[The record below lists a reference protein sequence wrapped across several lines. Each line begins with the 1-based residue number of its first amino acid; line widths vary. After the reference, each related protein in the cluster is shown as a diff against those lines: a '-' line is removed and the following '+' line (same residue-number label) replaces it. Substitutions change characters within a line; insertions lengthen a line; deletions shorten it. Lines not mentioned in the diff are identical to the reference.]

1 MKTPVFLGIDTS
13 NYTTSAAAVTPAG
26 EVFSSKR
33 ILAVAPGER
42 GVRQSEALFCHTRDL
57 GDILQEALDALRA
70 VHPDFTVRAVGVST
84 RPRDA
89 EGSYMPCFLAGVN
102 AARAI
107 ALACGVPLI
116 ETSHQE
122 GHLSAAAFGTAS
134 LGRPLPQGPFWA
146 LHLSGGTGE
155 LLYATPRDAG
165 FAVERRAA
173 FLDITPGQLVDR
185 CGVKLGLPFP
195 AGPHLERLAESA
207 EPWNRK
213 IRPAVKSDGVALSG
227 FENQFD
233 RHLADG
239 KSPAQ
244 CAAFVFAA
252 VEEAVRALISLGG
265 EQVSTEPVLFSGGVA
280 SSHLLQERLS
290 APNHYFTPPALS
302 SDNAVGVALIAQK
315 GVMGCRMPSAS
326 RN

>member
-1 MKTPVFLGIDTS
+1 MLTPVFLGIDTS

-33 ILAVAPGER
+33 HLAVAPGER
-42 GVRQSEALFCHTRDL
+42 GVRQSEALFCHTRDF
-57 GDILQEALDALRA
+57 GEILKETVDALRA
-70 VHPDFTVRAVGVST
+70 AHPDFEVRAVGVST
-84 RPRDA
+84 RPRD
-89 EGSYMPCFLAGVN
+89 EKGSYMPCFLAGLN

-107 ALACGVPLI
+107 ALTHGVPLI

-122 GHLSAAAFGTAS
+122 GHLAAAAFGTAS
-134 LGRPLPQGPFWA
+134 LGRPLPEGPFWA

-155 LLYATPRDAG
+155 LLYAAPRDRG
-165 FAVERRAA
+165 FAVERRAE

-195 AGPHLERLAESA
+195 AGPHLEHLAA
-207 EPWNRK
+207 AGGPWPGK
-213 IRPAVKSDGVALSG
+213 IRPAVKPEGVALSG

-233 RHLADG
+233 KHLAEG
-239 KSPAQ
+239 ASHEQ
-244 CAAFVFAA
+244 AASFVFAA
-252 VEEAVRALISLGG
+252 VEQAVRALLSLGG
-265 EQVSTEPVLFSGGVA
+265 ESVETAPVLFSGGVA

-290 APNHYFTPPALS
+290 GPNHYFTPPALA

-315 GVMGCRMPSAS
+315 GVIGWTAPSAS
-326 RN
+326 PN